1 LVNRWELIKLSKTH
15 MKKMFN
21 KVVTFGKREWFLL
34 VMVVTITLI
43 IVLFEML

>member
-1 LVNRWELIKLSKTH
+1 
-15 MKKMFN
+15 MKKMFD

-34 VMVVTITLI
+34 VMVVAITII